1 MTIRRISRLLLLL
14 PLAMVSGL
22 LWADNERD
30 IPLHNPF
37 KRPNTLPQLT
47 KMESRTAERRDTAPS
62 FKLRAVMLA
71 GKQTMVLVNDKL
83 LGIGEIFQGYKLLSA
98 GEGYAVFQG
107 EDAEYR
113 VSLERDETRQND
125 VF

>member
-1 MTIRRISRLLLLL
+1 MGRISRLLLLL
-14 PLAMVSGL
+14 PLVMVSDL
-22 LWADNERD
+22 LWADNESD
-30 IPLHNPF
+30 IPRHNPF
-37 KRPNTLPQLT
+37 KRPSTLPQLA
-47 KMESRTAERRDTAPS
+47 KMESRTAERNDTKPS

-83 LGIGEIFQGYKLLSA
+83 LGVGETFQGYKLLSA

-113 VSLERDETRQND
+113 ISLEQDEARQND